1 MSQVFKSLFEDMIS
15 GTMPDTKIA
24 QHLQSLEETGVS
36 DIELAIAAKIL
47 RERMVSVK
55 AAIGAIDIVGTGGDG
70 LKTYN
75 ISTACCFV
83 VAGAG
88 VTVAKHGNRA
98 VSSKSGASDVLRE
111 LGVNLDI
118 TTPQTETCLQ
128 EAGVGFLFAPNHHKA
143 MGNVAKAR
151 ALLGTRTIFN
161 RLGPLCNPAR
171 VEHILVGV
179 YANELRQIYAKSL
192 KALGTKRALIV
203 HGRDGMDEITTTM
216 PTMISEL
223 NNGTITEY
231 EITPEQFGISPTSLK
246 DLEGGD
252 AEVNARA
259 LRGLLKGQ
267 ASAYRD
273 IVLLNSAAALIVA
286 GKSDNIADGIVLAKQ
301 SIDTGCAMAALENL
315 IRVSNA

>member
-24 QHLQSLEETGVS
+24 QHLQSLEEIGVS

-246 DLEGGD
+246 NLEGGD
-252 AEVNARA
+252 AEVNARS